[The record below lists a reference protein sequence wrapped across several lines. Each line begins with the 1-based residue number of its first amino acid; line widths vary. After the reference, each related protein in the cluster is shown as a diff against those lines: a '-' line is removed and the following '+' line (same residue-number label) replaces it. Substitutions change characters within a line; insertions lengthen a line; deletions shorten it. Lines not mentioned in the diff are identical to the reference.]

1 MDYESLKA
9 HLGHRVVVVSYGN
22 PDVWNVTMEC
32 ENCNEVLLDYDN
44 PEAVAVRHAVWLNG
58 MSALIDTIVEKHY
71 GGSKEA
77 E

>member
-22 PDVWNVTMEC
+22 PDVWNVAVEC

-44 PEAVAVRHAVWLNG
+44 PE
-58 MSALIDTIVEKHY
+58 IDTIIEKHY
-71 GGSKEA
+71 GEGGVR
-77 E
+77 